1 MQSWMMASEPTLEE
15 LLRDDMMVSVTQSAG
30 IDVARLR
37 ALVTD
42 VARRRR
48 PGEQFR
54 RPYGCSAGRALQPSA
69 V

>member
-1 MQSWMMASEPTLEE
+1 MRGWMMTAEPTLEE
-15 LLRDDMMVSVTQSAG
+15 LLRDDIMVSVTRSAG

-42 VARRRR
+42 VARRR
-48 PGEQFR
+48 PGER
-54 RPYGCSAGRALQPSA
+54 LKRPYGCSAERALQPSA